1 MARFGLAE
9 RHAALADG
17 LWRELSE
24 SDELEDLKVLDDL
37 AAALARHPAP
47 ATPSPTHRARPGGAS
62 WGGCGPRSPMPATP
76 LHANSQDGGVDQ

>member
-24 SDELEDLKVLDDL
+24 SDESDELEDLKVPDDL
-37 AAALARHPAP
+37 AAALAGHPC
-47 ATPSPTHRARPGGAS
+47 AS
-62 WGGCGPRSPMPATP
+62 HNFANPPRSTWRGILGWGWAALGYACHT
-76 LHANSQDGGVDQ
+76 LARR